1 MYQSEDNI
9 RGLAIYLG
17 RVMEEVAQKAA
28 REAVNEFRGEIEAFI
43 IETLA
48 EDKERACNVSEAA
61 ELLGVSKGTIR
72 ILQRDGAIPFFKV
85 GNRVNFRRA
94 DILEY
99 RESRIRA

>member
-28 REAVNEFRGEIEAFI
+28 KEAISQFKEEMEAFI
-43 IETLA
+43 IETLT
-48 EDKERACNVSEAA
+48 EDKEQACNVSEAA

-72 ILQRDGAIPFFKV
+72 VLQRDGAIPFFKV